1 MGASLPHPDTDRR
14 STPVRK
20 PIAVAAATLMLA
32 SLASVSNAH
41 HRDDHDANHH
51 GLCTAAFS
59 GSETGQ
65 EKKNQN
71 GNAFV
76 TFLANTGDYD
86 EDGDVD
92 RRDLAAFCLEEEGG
106 FGNPGQGNDPVFF
119 EGDDCEQDDPA
130 AAAECEALADQEGG
144 TDPGNSNGKQKP

>member
-1 MGASLPHPDTDRR
+1 MKKS
-14 STPVRK
+14 
-20 PIAVAAATLMLA
+20 IAVASATLLLA
-32 SLASVSNAH
+32 SMASVSNAH
-41 HRDDHDANHH
+41 HRDGHEANQH

-71 GNAFV
+71 GNAFIV
-76 TFLANTGDYD
+76 FLENTGDYD

-92 RRDLAAFCLEEEGG
+92 RRDLAAFCVDEEGG

-119 EGDDCEQDDPA
+119 EDDDCEQEDEA
-130 AAAECEALADQEGG
+130 AAAECEALDEREGG
-144 TDPGNSNGKQKP
+144 TDPGNSNGKQKD